1 MRHSPLRRGLSA
13 IGAAVL
19 VAALLFPAA
28 APAAA
33 QERVTL
39 RVGTTQDLDS
49 MNPFDTALVVGF
61 EVFTLNYEL
70 LVEYDENLEPAPGF
84 ADSWEVS
91 DDGTVYTFNIPE
103 GKLWSDGEP
112 ATAEDARWTYQFI
125 LDGVASDVGS
135 VGLGYLDPY
144 LVNAGAQTVEAPDA
158 QTLVITLD
166 RPNERI
172 LQPYIPILPKH
183 IWEDVTVE
191 DVSEFTNNPPVVGSG
206 PYQAVEWAT
215 GQYVRHERNPN
226 WNRGELAAD
235 EVIIQIFGSTDTMA
249 QALRAGELDY
259 ANGLNPDQFDAF
271 ANDADIETVA
281 GTANGYTELG
291 FNTYEGDIPNGGQ
304 STEALKDPAFRDALG
319 YAIDRELLVD
329 RVLGGYGDPGDTQV
343 PPFQTRWHT
352 PAADPRTFDLDEAR
366 SRLDAAG
373 YALDANGRRLDQEGN
388 PINLRLYFPDSDGTY
403 PQSAQFIQGWFGEL
417 GINVTPQQFTSDT
430 LIDIM
435 LPPEAGDEYVA
446 DFDLFIWGWAGDV
459 DPNSLLEIFK
469 CTEIGNSSDS
479 MYCNEEYDRLFDE
492 QNLAAEYDDRKALI
506 DQMQEIWYRDA
517 PYHILFY
524 DANLHAYRTD
534 RFEGWTNQPDD
545 GVPLFGYGS
554 FGYTQLRVAGA
565 EPPSPTPETPD
576 GATPGAATPDAG
588 GNGGTGEQPTA
599 GGDNMLLIVGLVAV
613 VAVVAVGLILARRRG
628 GPRVDEE

>member
-1 MRHSPLRRGLSA
+1 MRQTPLRRGLRA
-13 IGAAVL
+13 MGALLL
-19 VAALLFPAA
+19 VAALLLPAA
-28 APAAA
+28 VPVAA
-33 QERVTL
+33 QGANVL

-84 ADSWEVS
+84 ADRWEAN
-91 DDGTVYTFNIPE
+91 DDGTVYTFHIPE
-103 GKLWSDGEP
+103 GKLWSDGQP
-112 ATAEDARWTYQFI
+112 ATAEDARFTYQFL
-125 LDGVASDVGS
+125 LDGIASDAGS

-144 LVNAGAQTVEAPDA
+144 LINAGVQSVEAPDA
-158 QTLVITLD
+158 QTLQITLE

-183 IWEDVTVE
+183 IWEDV
-191 DVSEFTNNPPVVGSG
+191 DPGNVSEFTNDAPVVGSG
-206 PYQAVEWAT
+206 PFQAVEWAT
-215 GQYVRHERNPN
+215 GQYVRLEKNPN
-226 WNRGELAAD
+226 WTRNELAAD
-235 EVIIQIFGSTDTMA
+235 EVVIQIFGSTDTMA
-249 QALRAGELDY
+249 QALQRGELDY

-271 ANDADIETVA
+271 ANDPDIETVA

-291 FNTYEGDIPNGGQ
+291 FNTYAEDIPNGGQ
-304 STEALKDPAFRDALG
+304 STEALKDVAFRDALG

-366 SRLDAAG
+366 SRLEAAG
-373 YALDANGRRLDQEGN
+373 YQLDDQGRRLDLEGN
-388 PINLRLYFPDSDGTY
+388 PINLRLYFPDSDGAY

-446 DFDLFIWGWAGDV
+446 DFDMFIWGWAGDV

-492 QNLAAEYDDRKALI
+492 QNVAETAEERADLI
-506 DQMQEIWYRDA
+506 NQLQEICYRDA

-534 RFEGWTNQPDD
+534 RFTGWVNQPED

-554 FGYTQLRVAGA
+554 FGYQQLRLAGD
-565 EPPSPTPETPD
+565 EEPSPTPETPD
-576 GATPGAATPDAG
+576 GQTPAAPTPGG
-588 GNGGTGEQPTA
+588 GGDGGTPTA
-599 GGDNMLLIVGLVAV
+599 GGDNMLLIVGLIAIVAI
-613 VAVVAVGLILARRRG
+613 VAVGLVLARRRG
-628 GPRVDEE
+628 GPRTEEE